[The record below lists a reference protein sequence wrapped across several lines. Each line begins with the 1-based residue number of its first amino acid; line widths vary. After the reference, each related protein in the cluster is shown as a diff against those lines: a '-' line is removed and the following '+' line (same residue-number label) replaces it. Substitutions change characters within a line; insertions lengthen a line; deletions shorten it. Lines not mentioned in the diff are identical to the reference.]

1 MLPIVALIFWMGV
14 HPQTFLWQS
23 EGQVGQML
31 STLGAPPVQ
40 GRGLALAREVQP

>member
-23 EGQVGQML
+23 EGQVGRML
-31 STLGAPPVQ
+31 TQVLGH
-40 GRGLALAREVQP
+40 EVKR